1 MRPKP
6 LVLIILDGFGVA
18 EPGPNNAVHL
28 ANTPTFD
35 WLYARY
41 PHATLKASGEDVGLP
56 DGQMGNSEVGHLNI
70 GAGRV
75 VYQDLTRITKAIK
88 SSEFTANPVLNQA
101 FDWVLDHNSQ
111 LHLMGLLSDG
121 GVHSHNTHLYALL
134 KLAKERGLKKV
145 IVHCFLDGRDTPPQ
159 SGLSYLKELKEEMDK
174 LKIGQIGTVM
184 GRYYAMDRD
193 KRWPRTELAYKAVAH
208 GQGEKAASPEEVI
221 SHSYTA
227 GVSDEFVKPAVL
239 PDHQPVKD
247 KDAVIFFNFRA
258 DRARQLTQAFI
269 EKNFTAFNRGQAPEV
284 LFISFTEYDIRF
296 PIPVAFPPE
305 KLKNTFTELLAQNNL
320 KQLHVAETEKYAHVT
335 FFFNGGVEEPVP
347 GEDRILVPSPKVATY
362 DLQPE
367 MSAFKVSEKVC
378 QAIVA
383 QQHDFIVANFANP
396 DMVGHTGMLSAA
408 IKAVETVDRCL
419 GQIIETL
426 KETNGELLIVAD
438 HGNIEKMAN
447 KNGHPWTAHTA
458 NPVPIIYVSSKDAVI
473 SNGGRLAD
481 VAPTLLTILNLPVP
495 QEMTGKNLIKVKLS
509 ASAK

>member
-1 MRPKP
+1 LLRPKP

-18 EPGPNNAVHL
+18 EPGPTNAVHL

-70 GAGRV
+70 GAGRI
-75 VYQDLTRITKAIK
+75 VYQDLTRISKAIK
-88 SSEFTANPVLNQA
+88 TSDFAANPVLNEA
-101 FDWVLDHNSQ
+101 LTWVLDHNSQ

-134 KLAKERGLKKV
+134 KLAKERGVKKI

-159 SGLSYLKELKEEMDK
+159 SGLSYLKELKEELDK
-174 LKIGQIGTVM
+174 LKVGQIGTVM

-193 KRWPRTELAYKAVAH
+193 KRWPRTELAYKAIVH
-208 GQGEKAASPEEVI
+208 GEGEKAASPEEVI
-221 SHSYTA
+221 SRSYAA
-227 GVSDEFVKPAVL
+227 GANDEFVKPTVL
-239 PDHQPVKD
+239 PGHQQVKD

-269 EKNFTAFNRGQAPEV
+269 DKEFTAFKRGQAPDV
-284 LFISFTEYDIRF
+284 LFVSFTEYDIRF

-305 KLKNTFTELLAQNNL
+305 KLKNTFTEVLAQNNL

-335 FFFNGGVEEPVP
+335 FFFNGGVEKPVP

-367 MSAFKVSEKVC
+367 MSAFEVSKKVC
-378 QAIVA
+378 QAITA
-383 QQHDFIVANFANP
+383 QQYDFIVANFANP

-408 IKAVETVDRCL
+408 VKAVETVDQCL
-419 GQIIETL
+419 SQIIAAL
-426 KETNGELLIVAD
+426 KETTGELLIIAD
-438 HGNIEKMAN
+438 HGNLEKMAG
-447 KNGHPWTAHTA
+447 KDGHPWTAHTA
-458 NPVPIIYVSSKDAVI
+458 NPVPIIYVSDKEADI

-481 VAPTLLTILNLPVP
+481 VAPTLLTILNLPIP
-495 QEMTGKNLIKVKLS
+495 PEMTGRNLIKVKSRLPR
-509 ASAK
+509 